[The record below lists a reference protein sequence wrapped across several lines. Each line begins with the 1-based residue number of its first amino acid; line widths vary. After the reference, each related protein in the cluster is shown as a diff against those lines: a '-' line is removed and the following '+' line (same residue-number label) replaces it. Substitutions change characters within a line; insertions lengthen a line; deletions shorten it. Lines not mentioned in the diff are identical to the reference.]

1 MGNRS
6 WSRSRSQSRSRE
18 SPESEP
24 KSRRQFLCRF
34 WKFMSFAWK
43 VFYCVYNSKCV
54 WIAGVC
60 VCECRMGN
68 EWAALFVCALCRL
81 LPAPLS
87 VNVAHKL
94 FNTLPLVAIKKK
106 STYWWK
112 VLLPHALGYATLYL
126 YLLLSAFVSAMHIR
140 QPAPLAPQQL
150 IGGGAL
156 LHLPVWGHRI
166 ICLRNFI
173 RLLNCVFSFWTIYVP
188 ARLPPTPRSWVTKM
202 WETCVVHE
210 NGAGPAMCVPPVA
223 LDTDTARDT
232 DTSDSLMSRT
242 SVSPCLCL
250 LSV

>member
-94 FNTLPLVAIKKK
+94 FNTLPLVAIKKN
-106 STYWWK
+106 
-112 VLLPHALGYATLYL
+112 LLIGGKCCCPTLSDMRHCICICYCLHL
-126 YLLLSAFVSAMHIR
+126 YLLCTLGSPPHSHHSSSLVVVRCSTCPFGGTASFVCVT
-140 QPAPLAPQQL
+140 
-150 IGGGAL
+150 L
-156 LHLPVWGHRI
+156 LDSWIACLVFEQFMCLPD
-166 ICLRNFI
+166 C
-173 RLLNCVFSFWTIYVP
+173 RLLL
-188 ARLPPTPRSWVTKM
+188 AREWRKCGKLV
-202 WETCVVHE
+202 
-210 NGAGPAMCVPPVA
+210 
-223 LDTDTARDT
+223 
-232 DTSDSLMSRT
+232 
-242 SVSPCLCL
+242 
-250 LSV
+250 